1 MAVKNR
7 RDGKLTIVDG
17 TSPTPVETVVE
28 FMESDFTWNEPVA
41 NDPIPIKTRK
51 GALDHIKR
59 NDMHAGFGE
68 VSFSLKYVDK
78 DIKEALCEPAE
89 TTAVAND
96 KIPDRFVC
104 VNLKFELHNEAG
116 AVEETTTLHNVYF
129 KRGQVVY
136 ADGDEYSVLKAT
148 GIIFGKYDVAA
159 DSKRKFVTTA

>member
-41 NDPIPIKTRK
+41 NDPIPVKTRK
-51 GALDHIKR
+51 GALDHVKR
-59 NDMHAGFGE
+59 NDMHAGFGS

-104 VNLKFELHNEAG
+104 VNLEFELHNEAG

-148 GIIFGKYDVAA
+148 GIIFGKYDAGET
-159 DSKRKFVTTA
+159 SKRKFVTVT